1 MKRIISLAL
10 FLAAITTGAAF
21 ADDKKPAAGSGSGSA
36 SGGTALNDADKADV
50 AKWLAFFDKIVDKV
64 VADKDSCPTMAKDV
78 NALVDANKDLLE
90 KANAAV
96 AAGKKLPEDAQKHM
110 MDSAKKMMPAMQKCG
125 NDKDVQAAFMRMTPQ
140 KPAAKP
146 TK

>member
-21 ADDKKPAAGSGSGSA
+21 ADDKKPAPAGSGAA
-36 SGGTALNDADKADV
+36 SGAAATEADKADV
-50 AKWLAFFDKIVDKV
+50 QKWLAFFDKIVDTV
-64 VADKDSCPTMAKDV
+64 VADKDSCPKMAKDV
-78 NALVDANKDLLE
+78 NSLVDANKDLLD

-140 KPAAKP
+140 KPAPKA

>member
-1 MKRIISLAL
+1 VKLFRTASIALVLAFTSGVAL
-10 FLAAITTGAAF
+10 
-21 ADDKKPAAGSGSGSA
+21 ADDKKPAPAPA
-36 SGGTALNDADKADV
+36 PALSDADKADV
-50 AKWLAFFDKIVDKV
+50 AKWLAFFDKIVDTV
-64 VADKDSCPTMAKDV
+64 VADKDACPKMAKDV

-125 NDKDVQAAFMRMTPQ
+125 ADKDVQAAFMRMTPKQ
-140 KPAAKP
+140 PAPKA